1 MEVLANRSPRISDMH
16 RSVTKRIVTIPF
28 VKTAVPR
35 RCKIYISK
43 ASRVNICENFQQQ
56 NFYNL
61 FHYEVRTCKSKLGY
75 PKQNFKVLLI
85 VIFNKR
91 FR

>member
-16 RSVTKRIVTIPF
+16 RTVTKRIVTIPF

-43 ASRVNICENFQQQ
+43 VNFVKTFSSKIFTICSIMRYVLVRVSLVI
-56 NFYNL
+56 
-61 FHYEVRTCKSKLGY
+61 RSKTL
-75 PKQNFKVLLI
+75 KFFLS
-85 VIFNKR
+85 
-91 FR
+91 